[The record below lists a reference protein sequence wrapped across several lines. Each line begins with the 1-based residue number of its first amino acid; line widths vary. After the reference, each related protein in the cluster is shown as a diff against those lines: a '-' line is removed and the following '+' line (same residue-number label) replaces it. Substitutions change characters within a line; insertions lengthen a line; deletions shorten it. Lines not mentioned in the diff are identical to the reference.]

1 MEGRIRYIVVGI
13 VWVATLTAVLAWFLA
28 GQQARLAIAAG
39 PGNSE
44 SFRLATAIAA
54 VFNRSNPNIL
64 VDVFETGGSGEN
76 VRLLESGHVDFAT
89 IQADTP
95 LNENVSAVASLY
107 HDAYQLIVNDSTA
120 IRDFS
125 DLAGHRVAIAPVGS
139 GQNQSFWFVAGH
151 YGVTEASLVALPMAE
166 EAADFAMTMGQVD
179 AVFRVRAPGNPS
191 IRDLVEDHDMHFV
204 PIRQAEA
211 LSLRRPTIVP
221 GIIPVGSYRGSPP
234 LPDSDLPTAVLE
246 RILVARTG
254 LDDQTVYSMMR
265 TLFEHQSELVAQD
278 NLAGFIRA
286 IEDDGQISIPL
297 HPGARRYY
305 EREKPGFW
313 QQNTRLM
320 ASLLYVVAIL
330 TSAGF
335 AMRSRFMRRRKV
347 RVSDYNMQLMSIA
360 EEARD
365 CVSPKALYKLRDRL
379 VQMLQ
384 HIVRDLDKD
393 MVSQEEFEHFSF
405 TWQAVDT
412 VVRDRLSMAL
422 APATAEGSR
431 APGNST

>member
-1 MEGRIRYIVVGI
+1 
-13 VWVATLTAVLAWFLA
+13 
-28 GQQARLAIAAG
+28 
-39 PGNSE
+39 
-44 SFRLATAIAA
+44 
-54 VFNRSNPNIL
+54 
-64 VDVFETGGSGEN
+64 
-76 VRLLESGHVDFAT
+76 
-89 IQADTP
+89 
-95 LNENVSAVASLY
+95 
-107 HDAYQLIVNDSTA
+107 
-120 IRDFS
+120 
-125 DLAGHRVAIAPVGS
+125 
-139 GQNQSFWFVAGH
+139 
-151 YGVTEASLVALPMAE
+151 
-166 EAADFAMTMGQVD
+166 
-179 AVFRVRAPGNPS
+179 
-191 IRDLVEDHDMHFV
+191 
-204 PIRQAEA
+204 
-211 LSLRRPTIVP
+211 
-221 GIIPVGSYRGSPP
+221 
-234 LPDSDLPTAVLE
+234 
-246 RILVARTG
+246 
-254 LDDQTVYSMMR
+254 
-265 TLFEHQSELVAQD
+265 VAQD

-347 RVSDYNMQLMSIA
+347 RVSDYNMQLMAIA

-365 CVSPKALYKLRDRL
+365 CVSSETLYKLRDRL

-384 HIVRDLDKD
+384 HIVRDLEKD
-393 MVSQEEFEHFSF
+393 RVSQEEFEHFSF

-422 APATAEGSR
+422 APAIAEGSR